1 MFTRLESGAEVEMGV
16 VTRWETGAETEADG
30 VYAVKKG
37 AEEQVWARSITMGDY
52 TLGGFPDDRCSLW
65 VNDSA
70 KDEIRMGYRLDQSE
84 PTEKS
89 REIGFY
95 IHGNFIDPVINCEA
109 SLMSGDSMMFD
120 TSRFHLKFYHGG
132 AHVATQIVVGY
143 GYGET
148 DEIVGYSDSVT
159 RKLTDSVQSGTF
171 DTIFLGLYTYVES
184 EKIRYEYVIASI
196 KNLTIDGKKIEDT
209 LVIGTESQYD

>member
-30 VYAVKKG
+30 VYAVKDG
-37 AEEQVWARSITMGDY
+37 AEEQAWSSRITMGDY

-84 PTEKS
+84 PTGKS

-132 AHVATQIVVGY
+132 ALVATQIVIGY
-143 GYGET
+143 GYGEKV
-148 DEIVGYSDSVT
+148 EITGYPSGMT
-159 RKLTDSVQSGTF
+159 RKVTDFVQSGTF
-171 DTIFLGLYTYVES
+171 DTIFLGLNTFVES
-184 EKIRYEYVIASI
+184 ETIRNEYVIASI

-209 LVIGTESQYD
+209 LVIGKEMNYD